1 MRVARLYAAGDI
13 RVGDEPEPVPGSDE
27 ELVRVEAVGVCGSD
41 LHWFTEGG
49 IGDAGLTRPLVL
61 GHEMGGTLVA
71 GPREGLRVAIDP
83 AIPCWNCASCH
94 RGWPNLCLDLAFAG
108 HGPTDGGMREYL
120 AWPARR
126 LHPVPDGL
134 DADTAALLEPLGVAL
149 HAYDLSHH
157 RLGTTVAVVGCGPIG
172 LFAVQLAYAA
182 GADKVLAV
190 EPLPW
195 RRELA
200 ARYGAEALSPA
211 EAAEGLAGFEPET
224 VIEAAGNDAAVQQ
237 SIDLVRPGGRVV
249 LAGIPDD
256 DRTTFTASSARRKG
270 LTIAMSRRMGEVYP
284 RAIELVASGR
294 IDGAGIISHRYPL
307 DEAAPA
313 MRAAAARTGYK
324 TVIRP

>member
-1 MRVARLYAAGDI
+1 VARLYAAGDI
-13 RVGDEPEPVPGSDE
+13 RFGDEPEPVPALDE

-41 LHWFTEGG
+41 LHWFAEGG
-49 IGDAGLTRPLVL
+49 IGDAVLTRPLVL
-61 GHEMGGTLVA
+61 GHEMAGTIAA
-71 GPREGLRVAIDP
+71 GPREGLRVAIDA

-108 HGPTDGGMREYL
+108 HEPTDGGMREYL

-157 RLGTTVAVVGCGPIG
+157 RLATTVAVVGCGPIG

-182 GADKVLAV
+182 GADTVLAV

-200 ARYGAEALSPA
+200 ARYGAEAVSPA
-211 EAAEGLAGFEPET
+211 EAAEGLAGIEPET

-237 SIDLVRPGGRVV
+237 AIDLVRPGGRVV
-249 LAGIPDD
+249 LAGIPDN

-284 RAIELVASGR
+284 RAIDLVASGR
-294 IDGAGIISHRYPL
+294 IDAAGIISHRYPM